1 MQALAVTPAAPSTE
15 VSAPIARLPGSLNQS
30 NAAYKNATVEKHP
43 NSRTSLLSQ
52 DRFHIF
58 SARYAWM
65 GRPRWSVEALS
76 ASPATSSDTSAA
88 TSKRVVFPNNCSSQM
103 VTKAPTE
110 SCVSTVIATRGQFG
124 SSGLTRKK
132 SAFRVS
138 GGKLWGRVM
147 RVEEI
152 LSSADGRPGALAFT
166 AYSRFHSAMFT
177 ISMRMAVSGQA
188 LTHAG
193 GRPSPSRS
201 WHMSH
206 FPTTPRSGLY
216 CGTPY
221 EQFHVQYWQP
231 MQVSAL
237 CNTTPVTGCLE

>member
-1 MQALAVTPAAPSTE
+1 
-15 VSAPIARLPGSLNQS
+15 
-30 NAAYKNATVEKHP
+30 
-43 NSRTSLLSQ
+43 
-52 DRFHIF
+52 
-58 SARYAWM
+58 M
-65 GRPRWSVEALS
+65 GRPRWRVEALS
-76 ASPATSSDTSAA
+76 ASPATIMETSAA
-88 TSKRVVFPNNCSSQM
+88 TPKRVVFPNNCSSQM

-110 SCVSTVIATRGQFG
+110 SWVSTVMATRGQCG